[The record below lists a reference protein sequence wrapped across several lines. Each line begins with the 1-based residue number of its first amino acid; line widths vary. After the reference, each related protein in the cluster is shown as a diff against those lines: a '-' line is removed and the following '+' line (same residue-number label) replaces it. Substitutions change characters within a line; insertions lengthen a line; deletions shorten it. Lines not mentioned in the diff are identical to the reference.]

1 MHYKLKT
8 DILLSK
14 PNSLKNI
21 KALLSPSLREEI
33 SKYRNLAL
41 GEIAGR
47 DSVAAL
53 IKAAARDDIEAI
65 LPTLVY
71 TGTEYGDWE
80 ALHANVDF
88 AREQIARKYR
98 NPLFDLVILGNPVM
112 WWALNGRFASV
123 LLEKFGFYSPCPGC
137 HLYMHLIRVPLARE
151 LSCTKIIGGERE
163 SHGDKLKI
171 NQIPMALDAYTEL
184 LNFAGIELILPLR
197 KIYSDEEI
205 EALVGAWW
213 RAGEKQLKC
222 VFSSNYRFLDG
233 SVKYDE
239 DAMRR
244 YFDEFAIPAGK
255 KILQA
260 WQTGT
265 KEIDYVE
272 LIGSILAGIRDKGEV

>member
-8 DILLSK
+8 GILLSK
-14 PNSLKNI
+14 PNLLKDI
-21 KALLSPSLREEI
+21 KALLPGSLREDI
-33 SKYRNLAL
+33 SRYRNLAL

-47 DSVAAL
+47 YSIAAL
-53 IKAAARDDIEAI
+53 IKAAAGDDIEAI

-71 TGTEYGDWE
+71 TGTEYGDWKV
-80 ALHANVDF
+80 LYANVDF
-88 AREQIARKYR
+88 AREQIMKKYQK
-98 NPLFDLVILGNPVM
+98 PLFDLVILGNPVM

-123 LLEKFGFYSPCPGC
+123 LLGKFGFYSPCPGC

-184 LNFAGIELILPLR
+184 LSFAGIELILPLR
-197 KIYSDEEI
+197 KIYSYEEI
-205 EALVGAWW
+205 EALVGAGW

-233 SVKYDE
+233 SVRYDE
-239 DAMRR
+239 DALRK

-260 WQTGT
+260 WQKGT
-265 KEIDYVE
+265 KEIDYVRFV
-272 LIGSILAGIRDKGEV
+272 GSILAGIRDKGEV